1 MRIRIQIVIDGDEST
16 RRELASFERSTL
28 CAETLGLQLAEAKQ
42 MLAATQSIMV
52 ESQVAEHLRRT
63 DHCTACG
70 RSYRR
75 KGRHTVVVRSLF
87 GRLELSSP
95 RWRRCACQPDARPG
109 SFSPLA
115 QCLPERTLPERLYLE
130 SRWASLMSYGMTTRL
145 LEDTLPL
152 EGMLHVNS
160 VRNHA
165 YRMARRC
172 EQELLLE
179 RAENRIEAEAW
190 PHNNI
195 PPPKPR
201 ITVAL
206 DGGYVRSRDAPS
218 PREGW
223 FEVITGKSTA
233 EQSGSKCFAFV
244 HRVDRHAKQ
253 RMGQVFR
260 AQGMVYHQPV
270 TFVSDGGETVRSWPQ
285 RLHPGAEHVIDWFH
299 VAMRFTVLQ
308 QMAKGVLGSVTDDCK
323 AADNPVKLL
332 DSAKWYLWHGNT
344 YRALQRLEEL
354 LEVVEYDERIPAT
367 AERRKFARTL
377 TECYH
382 YIDANRSLIPDY
394 GDRRRH
400 GESIASSAAE
410 STVNQVISHRFV
422 KKQQM
427 RWQPENAHWLLQ
439 LRTHTLNNDL
449 RSIFERWY
457 PKMAA
462 APASAPAFA

>member
-1 MRIRIQIVIDGDEST
+1 
-16 RRELASFERSTL
+16 
-28 CAETLGLQLAEAKQ
+28 
-42 MLAATQSIMV
+42 
-52 ESQVAEHLRRT
+52 
-63 DHCTACG
+63 
-70 RSYRR
+70 
-75 KGRHTVVVRSLF
+75 
-87 GRLELSSP
+87 
-95 RWRRCACQPDARPG
+95 
-109 SFSPLA
+109 
-115 QCLPERTLPERLYLE
+115 
-130 SRWASLMSYGMTTRL
+130 MSYGMTTRL

-165 YRMARRC
+165 YRVARRC
-172 EQELLLE
+172 EQELVVDSPG
-179 RAENRIEAEAW
+179 NRIEAEEW

-206 DGGYVRSRDAPS
+206 DGGYVRSRDTPS

-223 FEVITGKSTA
+223 FEVITGKSTI

-244 HRVDRHAKQ
+244 HRIDRHAKT
-253 RMGQVFR
+253 RMCRVFR
-260 AQGMVYHQPV
+260 AQGMVHHQPV

-299 VAMRFTVLQ
+299 IAMRFTVLQ
-308 QMAKGVLGSVTDDCK
+308 QMAKGVFASGTGDCK
-323 AADNPVKLL
+323 PTDNPVTLL
-332 DSAKWYLWHGNT
+332 DSTKWYLWHGNP
-344 YRALQRLEEL
+344 YRALQRLNEL
-354 LEVVEYDERIPAT
+354 LSLLEYDERSSAT
-367 AERRKFARTL
+367 AEQRKFARTL

-382 YIDANRSLIPDY
+382 YIDANGSLIPDY

-427 RWQPENAHWLLQ
+427 RWPPQNAHWLLQ
-439 LRTHTLNNDL
+439 LRTQTLNDEL
-449 RSIFERWY
+449 RSTFKGWY
-457 PKMAA
+457 PGMAA
-462 APASAPAFA
+462 VRPSAPAFA